1 MFARMKNWKPVL
13 LVVTLSS
20 VLVAGCQVGP
30 KYQVPKSEAP
40 ATFGTR
46 FANASTNGVDQM
58 WWRGLKDDKLTAL
71 IEQASTNNHDIK
83 IATARLQEARAL
95 WREARF
101 DYYPTA
107 RSSAMYQNS
116 QTSLATNPNES
127 RNGRHHQLFQ
137 AGLDA
142 TWELDLFG
150 SVRSSVDAAKATV
163 EAVEADRDD
172 ILVSVRA
179 EVAINYVLLRGG
191 QAQLDVARNNAT
203 NQVETLRIA
212 QALLDGGRGTQLDV
226 ARAKNLLSSTLASIP
241 PLEASIDRT
250 IHRLS
255 VLTGQMPRAL
265 ADSLLQEA
273 PLPVIPAEL
282 ALSDPEALLRR
293 RPDIRAAERSLAA
306 STARIGVATA
316 DLFPHVSFNGRV
328 SLEATRL
335 SGFDNPGTDAW
346 AFGPRITW
354 AAFDLGRVRA
364 QVKAADARAEG
375 SLNVYEQTVLLALEE
390 TENSLTTFGREQ
402 ACLGYLRDAE
412 AAAREAASL
421 ARKRYQDGVSDFLT
435 VLDAERTLLNSQ
447 EQHVLSQV
455 STVTALVS
463 VYKSLGGGWE
473 PVALRP

>member
-1 MFARMKNWKPVL
+1 MFARIKKWVPAVL
-13 LVVTLSS
+13 AVTLVT
-20 VLVAGCQVGP
+20 VLGSGCQVGP
-30 KYQVPKSEAP
+30 KYQAPKTTAP
-40 ATFGTR
+40 GTFGT
-46 FANASTNGVDQM
+46 AMASATTNSIEEA
-58 WWRGLKDDKLTAL
+58 WWRGLKDDKLTQL
-71 IEQASTNNHDIK
+71 IDQASTNNLDLK

-101 DYYPTA
+101 DYYPVA
-107 RSSAMYQNS
+107 RSSAAYQNS

-137 AGLDA
+137 VGLDA

-150 SVRSSVDAAKATV
+150 SVRNSVDAAKATV

-172 ILVSVRA
+172 VLVSVRA
-179 EVAINYVLLRGG
+179 EVAINYMLLRGN

-241 PLEASIDRT
+241 PLEAAIDRT

-255 VLTGQMPRAL
+255 VLTGQVPRAL
-265 ADSLLQEA
+265 ADLLLQEA

-282 ALSDPEALLRR
+282 AMGNPEALLRR

-306 STARIGVATA
+306 ATARVGVATA
-316 DLFPHVSFNGRV
+316 DLFPHVSFNGRMA
-328 SLEATRL
+328 LEATRL
-335 SGFDNPGTDAW
+335 SGFDNPGTDSW

-364 QVKAADARAEG
+364 QIRAADARAEG
-375 SLNVYEQTVLLALEE
+375 SLNIYEQTVLLALEE
-390 TENSLTTFGREQ
+390 TENALTTFGREQ
-402 ACLGYLRDAE
+402 VRLGHLRDAE
-412 AAAREAASL
+412 ASAREAALL

-455 STVTALVS
+455 STVTALVG
-463 VYKSLGGGWE
+463 VYKSLSGGW
-473 PVALRP
+473 PVAPAGQ